1 MPVNRLPLLCALLL
15 SALIAGGTAFQL
27 FPYFQPSQDALKQ
40 QKTSTKAMP
49 PAETKQTIRDIASFN
64 LFGSTLLTKEK
75 PVIVPKTLPKT
86 SLKLKLTGVLA
97 SPSPDEAS
105 ALIEGPDRDTE
116 NYGINDELP
125 GGATLKQ
132 VYPDRVVIERSGR
145 LENLVFVESKSIGIQ
160 SYTHPDEDEDEIEQN
175 SGATPASFPAAT
187 SGKPTAAR
195 TQGIKDRLS
204 KLRKRM
210 LQNRTDQ

>member
-1 MPVNRLPLLCALLL
+1 MLAKRLPLLCALLL
-15 SALIAGGTAFQL
+15 SALIAGGVTFQL
-27 FPYFQPSQDALKQ
+27 LPYFQSSQSALKQ
-40 QKTSTKAMP
+40 QKTATKSIAP
-49 PAETKQTIRDIASFN
+49 TQTKPANRNIASFN
-64 LFGSTLLTKEK
+64 LFGSTSLEVKNA
-75 PVIVPKTLPKT
+75 PIAPKTLPKT

-116 NYGINDELP
+116 NYAINDELP

-160 SYTHPDEDEDEIEQN
+160 SYIPPEEDDLDPRDQV
-175 SGATPASFPAAT
+175 TPASLPAAT
-187 SGKPTAAR
+187 SGKPTTAR

-210 LQNRTDQ
+210 LQNRTNQ